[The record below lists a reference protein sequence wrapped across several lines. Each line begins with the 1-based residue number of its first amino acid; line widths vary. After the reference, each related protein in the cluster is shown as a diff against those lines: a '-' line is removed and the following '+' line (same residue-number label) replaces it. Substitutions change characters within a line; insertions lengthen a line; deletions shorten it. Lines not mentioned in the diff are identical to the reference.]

1 MLFDASSAATAR
13 VTGERVAALLVTLA
27 TEKCVAGPLTLNV
40 FDIPVIELETVSVA
54 TTISPPEV
62 FSVTEKFPTP
72 LVSVELAGS
81 TAFPSLLV
89 KCTVPE

>member
-1 MLFDASSAATAR
+1 LFDASSATTNK
-13 VTGERVAALLVTLA
+13 VTGERVAALLATFA
-27 TEKCVAGPLTLNV
+27 TEKCVVGPLTLNV
-40 FDIPVIELETVSVA
+40 FDVPLIEPEAVSVA
-54 TTISPPEV
+54 TMVSLPDV

-72 LVSVELAGS
+72 FVSGEFAGS

>member
-1 MLFDASSAATAR
+1 LFDPSSAETNKVIGDR
-13 VTGERVAALLVTLA
+13 VPAVELLA
-27 TEKCVAGPLTLNV
+27 TIKCVAGPLTLNA
-40 FDIPVIELETVSVA
+40 FDIPVIDVETVSVA
-54 TTISPPEV
+54 VMVSLPEV
-62 FSVTEKFPTP
+62 LSVAEKFPTP